1 MAINQNLHQTKVI
14 INIEYYNFKYTKVF
28 YIYYYFCLM

>member
-14 INIEYYNFKYTKVF
+14 INIEYYNFKYTKVR
-28 YIYYYFCLM
+28 YSH